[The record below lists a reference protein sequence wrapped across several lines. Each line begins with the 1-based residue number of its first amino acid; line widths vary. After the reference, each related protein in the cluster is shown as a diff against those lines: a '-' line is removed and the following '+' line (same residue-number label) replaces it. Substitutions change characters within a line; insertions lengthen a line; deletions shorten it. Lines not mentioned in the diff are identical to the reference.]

1 MENKPIYFFTTD
13 ITIKAGIERITINLA
28 NFFVQ
33 NNIPVS
39 IVSNF
44 MTNNTPAY
52 DYDERINFVYLTK
65 EPFASGIGSKKRLK
79 QFLRNRNRVKKYF
92 SNVKDSIIIIQ
103 AFPNSFIYLIA
114 CGKKNKNIVYTVE
127 HVEYY
132 YYKKLIR
139 ILRYFVYKI
148 YNNVVVLTETDK
160 KCYEKLKIHVSLI
173 PNGIKLPAVVEQ
185 KQRNNTVCSIGRLD
199 PQKRFD
205 SLMRAFANIAPKYPD
220 WNLEIYGQG
229 SIRNKLEQVI
239 VDLKLSDRIILKGI
253 TNDVNSVLQ
262 EDSIFVVSSEY
273 EGFSI
278 VLIEAMANGIAC
290 VSYDCPTGPGEIIT
304 DVVDGI
310 LVENQNETKL
320 AENIEK
326 LIINQELRKELG
338 NNAMKSVQKY
348 SIENV
353 GKKWIELFSDSDKNK
368 RN

>member
-28 NFFVQ
+28 NFFAQ

-44 MTNNTPAY
+44 KTNDIPAY
-52 DYDERINFVYLTK
+52 DFDKRINFVYLTN
-65 EPFASGIGSKKRLK
+65 EPFASGIGSKQRLK
-79 QFLRNRNRVKKYF
+79 QFLRNRNRGKKFF
-92 SNVKDSIIIIQ
+92 SNVRNSIVIAQ
-103 AFPNSFIYLIA
+103 AFPNSFIYFIA
-114 CGKKNKNIVYTVE
+114 CRKKNKNIVYTVE

-139 ILRYFVYKI
+139 ILRYFVYNF
-148 YNNVVVLTETDK
+148 YNNVVVLTESDK
-160 KCYEKLKIHVSLI
+160 KCYEQLKIHVSLI
-173 PNGIKLPAVVEQ
+173 PNGIKLPAKIEQ
-185 KQRNNTVCSIGRLD
+185 KQRKKTICSIGRLD
-199 PQKRFD
+199 PQKKFD
-205 SLMRAFANIAPKYPD
+205 SLMRAFAIIAPTYPE

-229 SIRNKLEQVI
+229 SIRNELEQVI
-239 VDLKLSDRIILKGI
+239 VDLNLTNRIALMGI

-262 EDSIFVVSSEY
+262 ENSIFVVSSEY

-304 DVVDGI
+304 DDFDGI
-310 LVENQNETKL
+310 LVENQNEAKL

-326 LIINQELRKELG
+326 LILNQDLRKELG
-338 NNAMKSVQKY
+338 ANAMKSVQKY
-348 SIENV
+348 SINNV
-353 GKKWIELFSDSDKNK
+353 GKQWIDMFSN
-368 RN
+368 

>member
-1 MENKPIYFFTTD
+1 MKPIYFYTTD

-28 NFFVQ
+28 NFFAQ

-44 MTNNTPAY
+44 KTNNTPAY
-52 DYDERINFVYLTK
+52 DFDERINFVYLTN
-65 EPFASGIGSKKRLK
+65 EHFASGIGSKQRLK
-79 QFLRNRNRVKKYF
+79 QFLRNRNRVRKF
-92 SNVKDSIIIIQ
+92 FLNVKDSIIIGQ

-127 HVEYY
+127 HVEYF

-139 ILRYFVYKI
+139 ILRYFVYKF
-148 YNNVVVLTETDK
+148 YNNVVVLTEADK
-160 KCYEKLKIHVSLI
+160 KCYEKLKINVSLI
-173 PNGIKLPAVVEQ
+173 PNGIKLPTVIEH
-185 KQRNNTVCSIGRLD
+185 KQRKNTICSIGRLD
-199 PQKRFD
+199 PQKKFD
-205 SLMRAFANIAPKYPD
+205 SLMRAFAIIAPKYPD

-229 SIRNKLEQVI
+229 SIRDELEQVLA
-239 VDLKLSDRIILKGI
+239 DLNLPNRIALMGI

-262 EDSIFVVSSEY
+262 KNSIFVVSSEY

-304 DVVDGI
+304 DGVDGI
-310 LVENQNETKL
+310 LVDNQNETKL

-326 LIINQELRKELG
+326 LILNQDLRKELG
-338 NNAMKSVQKY
+338 SNAMKSVQKY
-348 SIENV
+348 SIDNV
-353 GKKWIELFSDSDKNK
+353 GKQWIDLFFN
-368 RN
+368 